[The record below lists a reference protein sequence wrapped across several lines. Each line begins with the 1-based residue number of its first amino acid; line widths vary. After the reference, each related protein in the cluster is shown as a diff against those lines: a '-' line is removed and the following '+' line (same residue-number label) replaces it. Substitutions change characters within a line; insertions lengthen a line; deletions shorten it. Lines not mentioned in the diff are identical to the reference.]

1 MKIKLEKQVTTTEE
15 VEIESP
21 AYFKNYLGQY
31 FLINDKA
38 LIKISNGLIFIVPAK
53 DFERDSDFKDVMSG
67 EYDIERVSESE
78 FNDAYIAFIEKIHQ
92 ITWVPEEKGFA
103 TNNANY

>member
-1 MKIKLEKQVTTTEE
+1 MKIKLEKQVSTTEE
-15 VEIESP
+15 VEIETP

-53 DFERDSDFKDVMSG
+53 DFEIDSDFKDVMSG
-67 EYDIERVSESE
+67 KYDIERVSESE
-78 FNDAYIAFIEKIHQ
+78 FNDAYQSFIERCNSMIG
-92 ITWVPEEKGFA
+92 IPVEI
-103 TNNANY
+103 

>member
-67 EYDIERVSESE
+67 KYDIERVSESE
-78 FNDAYIAFIEKIHQ
+78 FNDAYQSFIERCNSMVYAPAEI
-92 ITWVPEEKGFA
+92 
-103 TNNANY
+103 